1 MSGWGGD
8 LLLVEDIRGRRLDG
22 EGSRKM
28 MRRRSGLG
36 DGRVGV
42 GKVILSG
49 NALSSGFKRTTDFI
63 STIYN
68 EIIWSA
74 SGESVGKELGRLNAH
89 RRAPHATQIKAST
102 QVASSQIKM
111 MRWTQSHL
119 LPFGVRMREEREARV
134 IDVLLMVSGA

>member
-22 EGSRKM
+22 EGSRKR

-63 STIYN
+63 STIYS

-74 SGESVGKELGRLNAH
+74 SGESVGKEPGRLNAH

-111 MRWTQSHL
+111 MR
-119 LPFGVRMREEREARV
+119 
-134 IDVLLMVSGA
+134 